1 MLGSVTLRKTAV
13 PWTNAGTRSAVALVR
28 IFVETLKTKTFYQT
42 ACANTSARVQ
52 VTVSSLVT
60 TAPPLRVTLVLAI
73 NPFVL
78 SYKLTL
84 SEYLANNAQVYNC
97 TMCMLNDADNYNK
110 HKNAPGVEALPI
122 NL

>member
-1 MLGSVTLRKTAV
+1 M
-13 PWTNAGTRSAVALVR
+13 
-28 IFVETLKTKTFYQT
+28 
-42 ACANTSARVQ
+42 Q

-97 TMCMLNDADNYNK
+97 TMYMLNDADNYNK
-110 HKNAPGVEALPI
+110 HKNAPGGEALPI